1 MSDLHPTIIVEGLE
15 FRWDLERGGFTIAGV
30 PCVMM
35 FRDSSLASL
44 LLGFLSMVGPERFSL
59 ALRAEGQR
67 GIEEDW
73 VIISSAPD
81 FESGFAK
88 LAPFAYTTGW
98 GRWECVE
105 VDRAAKLAVFRV
117 HDSWEGLA
125 QRSNGVNWGSGLIA
139 GKFTGYGARVFDTNC
154 WCRQTMFI
162 ADGDPYDEIVVEASD
177 RDIKQE
183 LSELAHSDHA
193 TSTDLQRALADLR
206 TTAEAHA
213 RTLGERDRSVQDLQD
228 KLDIIARQQAA
239 IQALS
244 APIIQVWEGVLAVP
258 VVGSVDGERTSR
270 MMEKLLETIIHT
282 KSRYAI
288 IDVTGV
294 ETVDTHTAD
303 NFVRLIR
310 GVQLL
315 GAQGIISGIGPL
327 VAQTIVDLGVDLSGI
342 PTFANLKEA
351 LHACID
357 RTVARHRSG
366 GARND

>member
-1 MSDLHPTIIVEGLE
+1 MSDLQPSITIEGLE
-15 FRWDLERGGFTIAGV
+15 FKWDLERGGYTIEGV

-44 LLGFLSMVGPERFSL
+44 LMGFLAMVGPERFSL
-59 ALRAEGQR
+59 ALRSEGQR
-67 GIEEDW
+67 GIAEDW
-73 VIISSAPD
+73 AIISAAPD
-81 FESGFAK
+81 FVTGFNHLGK
-88 LAPFAYTTGW
+88 FAYTCGW

-105 VDRAAKLAVFRV
+105 IDHAARQAVFRI

-125 QRSNGVNWGSGLIA
+125 QRANGANWGAGLIA
-139 GKFTGYGARVFDTNC
+139 GKFTGFGARLFGTNC
-154 WCRQTMFI
+154 WCRQTMSM
-162 ADGDPYDEIVVEASD
+162 ADGDPYDEVVVEASD
-177 RDIKQE
+177 RDIAD
-183 LSELAHSDHA
+183 ELAELAETDQA
-193 TSTDLQRALADLR
+193 TTSDLQRVLEELRRTADAHAKALA
-206 TTAEAHA
+206 
-213 RTLGERDRSVQDLQD
+213 ERDRSVTDMRE

-244 APIIQVWEGVLAVP
+244 TPIIQVWEGVLAVP
-258 VVGSVDGERTSR
+258 VVGAVDGERTSR

-357 RTVARHRSG
+357 RAVTRVRP
-366 GARND
+366 GAGSAQ

>member
-1 MSDLHPTIIVEGLE
+1 MDSLHPTITIEGLE
-15 FRWDLERGGFTIAGV
+15 FRWDLEKGGFSIAGV

-44 LLGFLSMVGPERFSL
+44 LRGFVNMVGLRRFSL
-59 ALRAEGQR
+59 AMQAEGQR
-67 GIEEDW
+67 GTDEDW
-73 VIISSAPD
+73 AIISAEPS
-81 FESGFAK
+81 FEAGFAR
-88 LAPFAYTTGW
+88 LNLFAYTNGW

-105 VDRAAKLAVFRV
+105 VDRAAKQAVFRV
-117 HDSWEGLA
+117 HDGWEGLA
-125 QRSNGVNWGSGLIA
+125 QRNTGAHWGAGLTA
-139 GKFTGYGARVFDTNC
+139 GKFTSYGTRLFGTNC

-177 RDIKQE
+177 RDIDA
-183 LSELAHSDHA
+183 ELAEMAQSEQA
-193 TSTDLQRALADLR
+193 TSADLQQVLAELRRTGDAHTKALA
-206 TTAEAHA
+206 
-213 RTLGERDRSVQDLQD
+213 ERDRSVQELRD
-228 KLDIIARQQAA
+228 KLDIIAQQQAA

-244 APIIQVWEGVLAVP
+244 TPIIQVWDGVLAVP
-258 VVGSVDGERTSR
+258 VIGSVDGERTSR

-282 KSRYAI
+282 KSRHAI

-315 GAQGIISGIGPL
+315 GAHGIISGIGPL
-327 VAQTIVDLGVDLSGI
+327 VAQTIVDLGVDLTGI

-351 LHACID
+351 LQACI
-357 RTVARHRSG
+357 ARSVGRGRSPN
-366 GARND
+366 A

>member
-1 MSDLHPTIIVEGLE
+1 MSDLHPSIVIEGLE
-15 FRWDLERGGFTIAGV
+15 FRWDLERGSITIAGV
-30 PCVMM
+30 PCMVM

-44 LLGFLSMVGPERFSL
+44 LMGFVSMVGPQRFSL

-67 GIEEDW
+67 GVEEDW
-73 VIISSAPD
+73 KILSAEPS
-81 FESGFAK
+81 FEAGFAK
-88 LAPFAYTTGW
+88 LGVYVYTNGW
-98 GRWECVE
+98 GRWECIE
-105 VDRAAKLAVFRV
+105 VDREARLAVFRV
-117 HDSWEGLA
+117 HDSWEGLV
-125 QRSNGVNWGSGLIA
+125 QRANGVNWGPGLVA
-139 GKFTGYGARVFDTNC
+139 GKFTAYGARLFATNC

-162 ADGDPYDEIVVEASD
+162 ADGDPYDEMVVEASD
-177 RDIKQE
+177 RDIGQE
-183 LSELAHSDHA
+183 LAELAQDDHA
-193 TSTDLQRALADLR
+193 TSSDLQRALTDLR
-206 TTAEAHA
+206 STAEAHA
-213 RTLGERDRSVQDLQD
+213 RALGERDRSMADMQE

-244 APIIQVWEGVLAVP
+244 SPIIQVWDGVLAVP
-258 VVGSVDGERTSR
+258 VVGAVDGERTSR

-327 VAQTIVDLGVDLSGI
+327 VAQTIVDLGVDLAGI

-357 RTVARHRSG
+357 RTVVRHRTG
-366 GARND
+366 GAQP